1 MEMRGLSKRFGEIQ
15 ALDDVSLD
23 LLPGEIHALL
33 GENGAG
39 KSTLIKVMT
48 GVVQPD
54 IGTILIDGQ
63 PVHIGSA
70 FDAQTYAVAAIYQ
83 EPMVFP
89 DLTVA
94 ENIFIGHRDRGRV
107 VDRRAM
113 RREAEEVLGRL
124 GVRIDVQAPAS
135 ALTLAEQQTVE
146 IAKALSL
153 NVRVLIMDEP
163 TASLSAHEVA
173 QLFAIIKLLRSE
185 GVAILF
191 ISHRLEEVF
200 EQADRITIM
209 RDGRLGL
216 DLAARRADHP
226 RSHPQDGRARG
237 RGVLQARRIDA
248 RRGHPPGRGP
258 RRRGSLRRR
267 QLRAAQ
273 GRGARLRGPRGCSP
287 DGRGPGALRH
297 RIPPTA
303 VASSLTATRSASGTR
318 TTRCALGIAY
328 ATEDRRG
335 LGLIFN
341 QSISANITL
350 PSLDRYLDRL
360 RLIRRAMERATAMD
374 YRERLSIRA
383 PSVDTPASS
392 LSGGNQQKVVLS
404 KWLDTRP
411 RILVLD
417 EPTRGIDVGAKVEV
431 HHLIDELVK
440 QGIAIILISSDLPEL
455 LPMSD
460 RILIMREGRQMDIV
474 DARTTTQEAILA
486 QAMGQAETLSPVSGS
501 RTMTDAL
508 FRRLRPSQVRE
519 LITLLIIIGL
529 VIFFATQIDNYLSGR
544 TFNRITTDFP
554 IIAVVAVGQL
564 LVVLTRNL
572 DLSVGLPGRAGGL
585 VQRMDRDRGA

>member
-54 IGTILIDGQ
+54 IGDILIDGQ

-107 VDRRAM
+107 VNRRAM
-113 RREAEEVLGRL
+113 RKEAEEVLGRL
-124 GVRIDVQAPAS
+124 GVRLDVQAPAS

-173 QLFAIIKLLRSE
+173 QLFGIIRLLRSE

-200 EQADRITIM
+200 AQADRITIM
-209 RDGRLGL
+209 RDGAWVSSSPRAELSIEEAIRRMVGREVVEFYKRVESMPGEVILQVEDLGVEGAFEGVSFEL
-216 DLAARRADHP
+216 RRGEVLGFAGLVGARRTDVGLALFGIHPADTGRIILDGHEV
-226 RSHPQDGRARG
+226 RIKNSH
-237 RGVLQARRIDA
+237 DA
-248 RRGHPPGRGP
+248 
-258 RRRGSLRRR
+258 L
-267 QLRAAQ
+267 
-273 GRGARLRGPRGCSP
+273 
-287 DGRGPGALRH
+287 
-297 RIPPTA
+297 
-303 VASSLTATRSASGTR
+303 
-318 TTRCALGIAY
+318 ALGIAY

-350 PSLDRYLDRL
+350 PSLDRYLDRF

-383 PSVDTPASS
+383 PSVETPASS

-404 KWLDTRP
+404 KWLDTKP

-474 DARTTTQEAILA
+474 DARATTQEAILA
-486 QAMGQAETLSPVSGS
+486 QAMGQAETLSRVSGTA
-501 RTMTDAL
+501 R
-508 FRRLRPSQVRE
+508 
-519 LITLLIIIGL
+519 
-529 VIFFATQIDNYLSGR
+529 
-544 TFNRITTDFP
+544 
-554 IIAVVAVGQL
+554 
-564 LVVLTRNL
+564 
-572 DLSVGLPGRAGGL
+572 
-585 VQRMDRDRGA
+585 